1 MTKTSATESPT
12 PPSGIEEGMGAY
24 SPPDFNSMDY
34 ATRVDFILDVRRR
47 VQEDRSK
54 VSDDEIRDAVRCIIA
69 SRAAAPGGG
78 KKKKDAAPKV
88 TLADF

>member
-1 MTKTSATESPT
+1 MSETET
-12 PPSGIEEGMGAY
+12 PQEVAA
-24 SPPDFNSMDY
+24 PPLNLDSMDY
-34 ATRVDFILDVRRR
+34 QARVDYILNVRRR
-47 VQEDRSK
+47 VQEDRTK